1 MVTCEILFLLFSGDF
16 RKGMNMVAESSG
28 ERHEIL
34 RPILRHNGTDRHVVP
49 LYSDDEPGGGWI
61 CLFCCNCSDLDGD
74 TTVVVLIELLVSA

>member
-1 MVTCEILFLLFSGDF
+1 MMVTCEILFLLFSGDF

-49 LYSDDEPGGGWI
+49 LYSD
-61 CLFCCNCSDLDGD
+61 S
-74 TTVVVLIELLVSA
+74 